1 LSTHAASP
9 PPFTRFEEVDPFLAH
24 SQKAFLAN
32 RVSIGAIACSA
43 SAFPPA
49 EEPGVPLYATGIL
62 VLKYRRLSE
71 GQFVH
76 ASKSQGVIIS
86 PIDPIYWKRH
96 FWTARRILT
105 DDE

>member
-1 LSTHAASP
+1 LLSTHAASP
-9 PPFTRFEEVDPFLAH
+9 PFTPFEEVNPFLAH
-24 SQKAFLAN
+24 SQKDFLAN
-32 RVSIGAIACSA
+32 RVSIGAIACST

-62 VLKYRRLSE
+62 VLKYGLSA

-96 FWTARRILT
+96 FWTAKRILT
-105 DDE
+105 TSD